1 MILDVNTYNFRAY
14 DKVYTSNCCLHRCS
28 IWDFALME
36 QLKRPRKKKNCFRA
50 ADSCVI
56 KLNINNLFNY
66 RLMKLKGTKFQLK
79 VWNYLKKIPR
89 GKVKTYSE
97 VAKAIG
103 RPLAVRAVANAI
115 GKNPRAPQIPCHR
128 VIRSDGSLG
137 GYSGKGGIKTK
148 RLLLKKEGVTL

>member
-1 MILDVNTYNFRAY
+1 M
-14 DKVYTSNCCLHRCS
+14 
-28 IWDFALME
+28 M
-36 QLKRPRKKKNCFRA
+36 
-50 ADSCVI
+50 
-56 KLNINNLFNY
+56 
-66 RLMKLKGTKFQLK
+66 LKGTKFQLK

-103 RPLAVRAVANAI
+103 KPLAVRAVANAI
-115 GKNPRAPQIPCHR
+115 GKNPLAPQIPCHR

-148 RLLLKKEGVTL
+148 KLLLKKEGVTL